1 MPKRLLT
8 KYGYKEVKVPYI
20 QPEPISEDIRIM
32 FEPLKSRSKV
42 KVEKGAKKSKIK

>member
-8 KYGYKEVKVPYI
+8 KYGTRERKEPYI

-32 FEPLKSRSKV
+32 FEPLKNKSKA
-42 KVEKGAKKSKIK
+42 KVEKVTKKSKIK